1 MVNFDAANQNC
12 DLYVNGER
20 INKFSTNEQPQNYDF
35 AMSNGSVP
43 HYIGH
48 CPTTRTSITASTFN
62 GVMSDVYFIDGQTL
76 TPSSFTDTYRG
87 VVTPK
92 TYTGTYGTNGYHL
105 TFADSTNLG
114 DDTSGQTNDYSASA
128 SGMNAHDQ
136 IKGSPTN
143 NFCSFNE
150 NATRHIT
157 VTMNQG
163 GYKFETTQ
171 VHKTAYGNQTM
182 TSGKWYWE
190 ARSSGI

>member
-1 MVNFDAANQNC
+1 M
-12 DLYVNGER
+12 
-20 INKFSTNEQPQNYDF
+20 
-35 AMSNGSVP
+35 
-43 HYIGH
+43 
-48 CPTTRTSITASTFN
+48 
-62 GVMSDVYFIDGQTL
+62 
-76 TPSSFTDTYRG
+76 
-87 VVTPK
+87 
-92 TYTGTYGTNGYHL
+92 
-105 TFADSTNLG
+105 G

-190 ARSSGI
+190 ARSSEVTNLLLVLLMF